1 MKGADEQ
8 PAKKRQRQDK
18 KAKRAKAQKL
28 PVLTQ
33 AFTHK
38 KILDA
43 QERLLKGQK
52 KREERVKARVK
63 KPGSLK
69 KRGKLGGKGGS

>member
-1 MKGADEQ
+1 MKGADEH
-8 PAKKRQRQDK
+8 PAKKRSRQDK
-18 KAKRAKAQKL
+18 KAKRAKPQKL

-33 AFTHK
+33 SFTHK

-52 KREERVKARVK
+52 KREERVKARVN

-69 KRGKLGGKGGS
+69 KKGKLGDNGGS